1 MLTDGE
7 LDAILE
13 AVTRLPDV
21 MEAILLSFEGD
32 LLRSSSKSLD
42 ESFTNWSLGIFMA
55 SEMVAKRTPPA
66 YSQLKHIALVT
77 SDGGYCIVTSN
88 ECIVSATT
96 IYSNPVEVL
105 SLAKTI
111 ERLLLIN
118 AGNNKIDFEPDES
131 C

>member
-66 YSQLKHIALVT
+66 YSQDRKSV
-77 SDGGYCIVTSN
+77 V
-88 ECIVSATT
+88 
-96 IYSNPVEVL
+96 
-105 SLAKTI
+105 
-111 ERLLLIN
+111 
-118 AGNNKIDFEPDES
+118 
-131 C
+131 